1 MEVRVCPEG
10 SNLVRVRPRG
20 PKPGAAMP
28 QFTWDQL
35 QAQLTTLRPE
45 RSALAAQLVAVL
57 RARSVQRPPE
67 ELLRELLCT
76 VWTVLETEA

>member
-1 MEVRVCPEG
+1 MEVRSCPEG
-10 SNLVRVRPRG
+10 SNLVRLRPRG
-20 PKPGAAMP
+20 PEPGAAMP

-57 RARSVQRPPE
+57 RARSVQHPPE

-76 VWTVLETEA
+76 VWTVLETEP